1 VQELAI
7 TYTPTP
13 GLIGIGATQKQAKPA
28 EGRKRKT
35 DFRRSTYGAWQTFRF
50 LTVCAMEA
58 LLSVFS
64 AAVTNAASLQA
75 EALCPVGIA
84 RLLERNCGRLCF
96 EQDVQKSPGSF
107 REKK

>member
-1 VQELAI
+1 LA
-7 TYTPTP
+7 
-13 GLIGIGATQKQAKPA
+13 AQKQAKLA
-28 EGRKRKT
+28 EDRKSKP
-35 DFRRSTYGAWQTFRF
+35 DFRRSTQGALQTFRF

-75 EALCPVGIA
+75 EAFCPVGIA
-84 RLLERNCGRLCF
+84 RMLKRNCGRLCF
-96 EQDVQKSPGSF
+96 EQDVQKSSCGF